1 MTKQNGGDSNADLQA
16 RIDAIESAYEFM
28 LAYAAQG
35 RSTDRGAAPDRNVRN
50 YLARMEKALEGLGD
64 VAAAAADTRNPAW
77 REDAAAFFEALARDA
92 AVAHAAARLLLAQRD
107 ISSQLVDNLNASIH
121 LRALLTDVFIL
132 DEALKERRGE
142 S

>member
-1 MTKQNGGDSNADLQA
+1 MTKDERDDSNADLQE

-35 RSTDRGAAPDRNVRN
+35 RNTDRGAAPDRSVRTH
-50 YLARMEKALEGLGD
+50 LTRMETALAGLGD
-64 VAAAAADTRNPAW
+64 VAAAAADARNSAL
-77 REDAAAFFEALARDA
+77 REGTAAFFDALARDA
-92 AVAHAAARLLLAQRD
+92 AIAHAATRLLLAQDD

-121 LRALLTDVFIL
+121 LRALLTDVFVL
-132 DEALKERRGE
+132 DEALKTRRSE

>member
-1 MTKQNGGDSNADLQA
+1 MTTDARGDSYADLQA

-35 RSTDRGAAPDRNVRN
+35 RSTDRGAAPDRSVRT
-50 YLARMEKALEGLGD
+50 YLTRMETALAGLGA
-64 VAAAAADTRNPAW
+64 VAAAAADARDTAL
-77 REDAAAFFEALARDA
+77 REGSAAFFEALERDA
-92 AVAHAAARLLLAQRD
+92 AIAHAATRLLLARDD

-121 LRALLTDVFIL
+121 LRALLTDVFVL
-132 DEALKERRGE
+132 DEALKTRRGE